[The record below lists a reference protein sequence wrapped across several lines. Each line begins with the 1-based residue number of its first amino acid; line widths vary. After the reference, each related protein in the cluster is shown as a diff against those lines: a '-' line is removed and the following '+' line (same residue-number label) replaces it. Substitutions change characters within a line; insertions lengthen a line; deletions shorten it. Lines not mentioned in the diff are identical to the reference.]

1 MWIQDRCNLFL
12 KDASQSRWR
21 PRGVQTRMCPLAK
34 VAVVHVFIPLVL
46 FNESVNEAI
55 ISLAAGL
62 SFTEQLDMIYTNS
75 SEKNYS
81 NDRRK

>member
-1 MWIQDRCNLFL
+1 MR
-12 KDASQSRWR
+12 
-21 PRGVQTRMCPLAK
+21 PLAK

-81 NDRRK
+81 GERRK

>member
-1 MWIQDRCNLFL
+1 MR
-12 KDASQSRWR
+12 
-21 PRGVQTRMCPLAK
+21 PLAK

-75 SEKNYS
+75 SEKNHS
-81 NDRRK
+81 SERRK

>member
-1 MWIQDRCNLFL
+1 MRIHDRWSLFL
-12 KDASQSRWR
+12 KDASQRRWC
-21 PRGVQTRMCPLAK
+21 PRSVQTRMCPLAK

-81 NDRRK
+81 SERCK